1 MKNEIKTLE
10 KNQTWDLVILP
21 QKNLLLVVSGYTE

>member
-1 MKNEIKTLE
+1 MKNEIKALE